1 MLPRR
6 KRRKK
11 VILLDLNLEVE
22 VRKREE
28 EPPAEKRPEGRAGR
42 AGWDSGGAVSDS
54 ALTASCSTIHSKHGR
69 EGHLLIP
76 ASRLLPW

>member
-28 EPPAEKRPEGRAGR
+28 EPPVEKRPEGRAGR
-42 AGWDSGGAVSDS
+42 ASWDSGVPS
-54 ALTASCSTIHSKHGR
+54 LT
-69 EGHLLIP
+69 LL
-76 ASRLLPW
+76 